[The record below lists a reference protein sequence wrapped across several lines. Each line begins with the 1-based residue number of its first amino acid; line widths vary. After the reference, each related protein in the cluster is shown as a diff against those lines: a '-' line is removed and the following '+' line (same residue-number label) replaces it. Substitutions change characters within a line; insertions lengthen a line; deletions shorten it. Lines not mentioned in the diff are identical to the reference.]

1 MTSGSS
7 SLARRVNL
15 HQPEYAEV
23 AGVFIVPMV
32 CRALIAAHFLFAGV
46 VAVGQETSAMQDLPR
61 Q

>member
-1 MTSGSS
+1 
-7 SLARRVNL
+7 L